1 MTVEMK
7 QKRTLMVFSIV
18 VMVALASSLMV
29 FAKTPQAQAIN
40 SAVFRGTNEKSV
52 KATSVQMQKSRK
64 AVQAVKNNAIR
75 KSCVPQA
82 ESLLEATEEISLDD
96 VSPETVAE
104 KVALYE
110 ALPEEEKVPQRGVW
124 IVYTRG
130 LAWQQNTLPTLTAE
144 IPEGEPVALRMIAR
158 AIWNT
163 EDFILYKISRTVIGV
178 NGQRYKIDGYA
189 LYLKETAMFLLS
201 LEGDG
206 VSAFCAIGK
215 IYPPA
220 ADCVKC
226 CRALRVAMKGKMTVE
241 DVDYVF
247 AMRGYAHRL
256 WFRRC
261 IAKPIVKPTPLT
273 TEA

>member
-7 QKRTLMVFSIV
+7 QKRNLMVFSIV

-29 FAKTPQAQAIN
+29 FAKTPQAQAMN

-52 KATSVQMQKSRK
+52 KAASVQMQKSRK
-64 AVQAVKNNAIR
+64 AVQAGKINTVRNR
-75 KSCVPQA
+75 YVLQA
-82 ESLLEATEEISLDD
+82 ESLLEKTEGISLDD

-104 KVALYE
+104 KVAEYE
-110 ALPEEEKVPQRGVW
+110 SIPEEDRVPQRGVW

-130 LAWQQNTLPTLTAE
+130 LAWQQNTLPTLTSE

-163 EDFILYKISRTVIGV
+163 EEFILYKISRTVIGV

-189 LYLKETAMFLLS
+189 LYIKETAMFFLS

-215 IYPPA
+215 VYPPVT
-220 ADCVKC
+220 DCVKC
-226 CRALRVAMKGKMTVE
+226 CRVLRVAMKGKMTVE

-256 WFRRC
+256 WLRRC
-261 IAKPIVKPTPLT
+261 IAKPIVKPTTLT